1 MKHVL
6 DVDGIHI
13 CLKMT
18 EIAMTEIAMTEI
30 AMTEIAMTEIAI
42 FRSQCEL
49 WDAVAVSPKLRF
61 LRCSLG

>member
-13 CLKMT
+13 CLK
-18 EIAMTEIAMTEI
+18 MTEI